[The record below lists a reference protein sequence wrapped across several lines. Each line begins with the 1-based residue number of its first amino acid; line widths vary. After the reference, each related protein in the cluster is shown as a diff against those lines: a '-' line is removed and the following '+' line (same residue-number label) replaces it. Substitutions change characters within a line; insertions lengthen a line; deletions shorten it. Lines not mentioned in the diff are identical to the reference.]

1 MIWHPLFLTTLIVQI
16 AGLLLLAA
24 ASITAFGVVAD
35 WNPASANRKQLSL
48 EMKAESAVIQMR
60 WALGLYIFSTCLLIV
75 GITNLYPG
83 MIPGAMCGTGVL
95 QAMNASGSGFLILN
109 VILLMV
115 LLFWNCLET
124 LNRKQTNY
132 PLTKF
137 NARLVLLSLPV
148 SFFAFGQTV
157 KAALS
162 DVHHPVDCCATVYN
176 QFQNISEAHQL
187 SGLPERYWILA
198 WMVLSILLFW
208 LAVRLRHRHEN
219 LSLKWNGLMAL
230 AAVVWLP
237 VAVVTL
243 VNSLSA
249 YHYGVLQHQCPWC
262 LFLFQHGSVGFPLF
276 AALMVVTFEGPL
288 AFLLPATVRATP
300 AVFPA
305 ALDRSRTA
313 ASRVIWSLLVFTLLS
328 VLPAIIWR
336 LRFGVWISG

>member
-1 MIWHPLFLTTLIVQI
+1 
-16 AGLLLLAA
+16 
-24 ASITAFGVVAD
+24 
-35 WNPASANRKQLSL
+35 
-48 EMKAESAVIQMR
+48 
-60 WALGLYIFSTCLLIV
+60 
-75 GITNLYPG
+75 
-83 MIPGAMCGTGVL
+83 
-95 QAMNASGSGFLILN
+95 
-109 VILLMV
+109 
-115 LLFWNCLET
+115 
-124 LNRKQTNY
+124 
-132 PLTKF
+132 
-137 NARLVLLSLPV
+137 
-148 SFFAFGQTV
+148 
-157 KAALS
+157 
-162 DVHHPVDCCATVYN
+162 
-176 QFQNISEAHQL
+176 
-187 SGLPERYWILA
+187 
-198 WMVLSILLFW
+198 MVLSILLFW

-288 AFLLPATVRATP
+288 SFLLPATVRATP